1 MSMRLKKPS
10 GKGPV
15 TRVKRYLD
23 SRADDNHERWL
34 VSYADFMTLLFAF
47 FVVMYA
53 ISSVN
58 EGKYRVL
65 GQSIGSA
72 LGIVVPGGQPVP
84 GGAQGAN
91 ARGALSGDALLARH
105 RERMGELART
115 LGAALAPLAAEGQV
129 RLLQNARGLTVDIG
143 AGALFAPGQAALRQ
157 EARAVLAAVARALRE
172 GEEPLEVEGHTDDT
186 PINSTAFPSNWELSV
201 TRASTVVRL
210 LVEQGV
216 APARLAAIG
225 RAEYLPV
232 ESNDTPQGRARNR
245 RVSLTVVAPA
255 PAAPA
260 NSPARAMQSFPPM
273 EFPVGPR

>member
-1 MSMRLKKPS
+1 VSMRLKKPS

-58 EGKYRVL
+58 EGKYRVV
-65 GQSIGSA
+65 GQAIGSA
-72 LGIVVPGGQPVP
+72 LGVIAVPGGQPVP
-84 GGAQGAN
+84 GGGRGAN
-91 ARGALSGDALLARH
+91 SRGALSGDALARH
-105 RERMGELART
+105 RERMSELERT

-129 RLLQNARGLTVDIG
+129 RLLRNARGLTVDIG
-143 AGALFAPGQAALRQ
+143 AGALFAPGQATLRQ
-157 EARAVLAAVARALRE
+157 EARDVLVAVAKVVRV

-186 PINSTAFPSNWELSV
+186 PIYSSAFPSNWELSA

-216 APARLAAIG
+216 APARMAAIG
-225 RAEYLPV
+225 RAQFQPV
-232 ESNDTPQGRARNR
+232 ESNDTAEGRARNR
-245 RVSLTVVAPA
+245 RVSLTVVASA

-260 NSPARAMQSFPPM
+260 NSPARAIQSFPPM
-273 EFPVGPR
+273 EFPVGR